1 MKTLDNAL
9 GRGDRAMR
17 LVNDVCGA
25 VCRIAD
31 SARRA
36 AEQRAAA

>member
-25 VCRIAD
+25 VCRIAGA
-31 SARRA
+31 ARRA
-36 AEQRAAA
+36 AESRAAG